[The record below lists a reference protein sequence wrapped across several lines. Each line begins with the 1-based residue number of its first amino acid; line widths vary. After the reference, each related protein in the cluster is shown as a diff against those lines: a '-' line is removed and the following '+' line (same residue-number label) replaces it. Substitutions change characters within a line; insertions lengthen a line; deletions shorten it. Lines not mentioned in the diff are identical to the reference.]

1 MKKLIIIIIVI
12 SLFSCWYLF
21 SREELLL
28 VSNQFYFQTEERLEG
43 KVELELLTYNIQR
56 GIGLDG
62 RLDLERTASV
72 IRGSG
77 ADIIGLNEVDVRT
90 GRSGFRN
97 QAGYL
102 AEALEMN
109 YAFGPSIRGYIGS
122 YGNAILSRYPIIDVE
137 NIFLPVLE
145 GSEGENRSL
154 LKARLDLGGGRII
167 NILLTHLSLNL
178 EERREQIKWIN
189 QYLEKLEDPY
199 ILMGDFNTEAREV
212 LYYIRE
218 EKGGLVSLVDNSKTY
233 PADLPVKGIDLFFS
247 DGRVTVLEEYTID
260 SPASDHLPL
269 YLKISLSAG

>member
-77 ADIIGLNEVDVRT
+77 ADIIGLNEVDVR
-90 GRSGFRN
+90 
-97 QAGYL
+97 QAEVVSEIRLIPGG
-102 AEALEMN
+102 
-109 YAFGPSIRGYIGS
+109 GPGDELCLWTQHKGYIGS

-145 GSEGENRSL
+145 GSEGENRS
-154 LKARLDLGGGRII
+154 
-167 NILLTHLSLNL
+167 S
-178 EERREQIKWIN
+178 
-189 QYLEKLEDPY
+189 
-199 ILMGDFNTEAREV
+199 
-212 LYYIRE
+212 
-218 EKGGLVSLVDNSKTY
+218 
-233 PADLPVKGIDLFFS
+233 
-247 DGRVTVLEEYTID
+247 
-260 SPASDHLPL
+260 
-269 YLKISLSAG
+269 